1 MHPWQLFGLF
11 NTHSRRFSA
20 ILQPS
25 LVWAHSPSSSAHN
38 HPETIGFGGLL
49 LLHIERKKGSP
60 LFPLLLH
67 LLQNETH
74 ETHIIVYW
82 VASQFSSQ
90 PALEYVPFLPAFQLS
105 MCMYR
110 SSWFPCRALAEPS
123 FAIKFNYILRLSTFL
138 VQRTTATSKALFW
151 FFCQVRHMFI
161 LQCNSASNWNCFSDK
176 VINMAMKNY

>member
-25 LVWAHSPSSSAHN
+25 PVWAHPPSSSAHN
-38 HPETIGFGGLL
+38 HPETIGFWGAVVVA
-49 LLHIERKKGSP
+49 HRKEEGFAPFSTPSASSAK
-60 LFPLLLH
+60 
-67 LLQNETH
+67 QH